1 MNKRHYSVLILLVFL
16 IFGEE
21 ISMAK
26 AYESRDEIAQ
36 EYKWNLSDI
45 YKNWGLWKEDYTKAE
60 SMLKELTEYKGKL
73 EDKDKFLE
81 FLTKQEELDK
91 LSYKLYRY
99 PQLLRDVNAYDKDAT
114 ENLQK
119 VQFLFSK
126 VTTDLSWVNSETISA
141 GEEKVLGWTKEEA
154 FSDYKF
160 GLENLFRLEKHI
172 LPENENRLL
181 SYYSQFMSAPRTIY
195 SELSV
200 SDVKWHVVELYT
212 GEKVEAT

>member
-114 ENLQK
+114 DNLPK

-126 VTTDLSWVNSETISA
+126 VTTDLSWVTSETISI
-141 GEEKVLGWTKEEA
+141 G
-154 FSDYKF
+154 
-160 GLENLFRLEKHI
+160 
-172 LPENENRLL
+172 
-181 SYYSQFMSAPRTIY
+181 
-195 SELSV
+195 
-200 SDVKWHVVELYT
+200 
-212 GEKVEAT
+212 

>member
-1 MNKRHYSVLILLVFL
+1 
-16 IFGEE
+16 
-21 ISMAK
+21 MAK
-26 AYESRDEIAQ
+26 TYETRDEIAQ

-126 VTTDLSWVNSETISA
+126 VTTDLSWVNS
-141 GEEKVLGWTKEEA
+141 
-154 FSDYKF
+154 
-160 GLENLFRLEKHI
+160 
-172 LPENENRLL
+172 
-181 SYYSQFMSAPRTIY
+181 
-195 SELSV
+195 
-200 SDVKWHVVELYT
+200 
-212 GEKVEAT
+212 